1 MASNLTLSI
10 KPRGKPISK
19 LPQELSIDPNT
30 SGSELYNIIAVRSG
44 LSVHRIRVTKASDG
58 SAIQNSSDATIYST
72 GLRNQSII
80 YVKDLGSQLCWRTVY
95 LIEYFGPIFIH
106 PIFLLPSLRPTIY
119 RTSSPAPPVTNY
131 QLLFCTLI
139 ILHFVKREL
148 ETAFL
153 HRFSRA
159 TMPAIF
165 VIRNSAHYWVLAG
178 LNVAYWVYAPTS
190 NAAATTIESANP
202 LLLYTGLAL
211 FIFGQLANLNAHIV
225 LRNLRRP
232 GTNERGIPSGFG
244 FKWVT
249 CPNYLFEIV
258 AWVGIYL
265 VSGFNW
271 SVMLFIVVASAPM
284 IVWAKTKERT
294 YRQEFG
300 DKYKKKRFA
309 VLPGIV

>member
-1 MASNLTLSI
+1 MASNITLCI
-10 KPRGKPISK
+10 KPRGQPISK
-19 LPQELSIDPNT
+19 LPRELSIDPNAT
-30 SGSELYNIIAVRSG
+30 GSELYNIIAMQCG
-44 LSVHRIRVTKASDG
+44 LSIHRIKVTKASDG
-58 SAIQNSSDATIYST
+58 SAIHNNSDATIYST
-72 GLRNQSII
+72 GLRNQSVI
-80 YVKDLGSQLCWRTVY
+80 YVKDLGAQLSWRSVY

-119 RTSSPAPPVTNY
+119 RTSNPPPVTNY

-148 ETAFL
+148 ETAYV

-159 TMPAIF
+159 TMPALF
-165 VIRNSAHYWVLAG
+165 VIRNSAHYWLLSG

-190 NAAATTIESANP
+190 KAAATTIESANP
-202 LLLYTGLAL
+202 LLLYTGLVL

-225 LRNLRRP
+225 LRNLRQP

-249 CPNYLFEIV
+249 CPNYLFETI
-258 AWVGIYL
+258 AWVGMYL
-265 VSGFNW
+265 VSGLSW
-271 SVMLFIVVASAPM
+271 SMVLFITVACAPM
-284 IVWAKTKERT
+284 ITWAKMKERS
-294 YRQEFG
+294 YRKEFG

-309 VLPGIV
+309 MLPGIV